1 MMMNIKLP
9 NFNRL
14 AEQFLMFF
22 FYFFIEI
29 SHQHTHTQSERIHSY
44 LNEQSIRAFSQ
55 TIASIGLII
64 INDVVK
70 LIIMSNKN
78 LIEKD
83 LNRNP

>member
-1 MMMNIKLP
+1 MDLIR
-9 NFNRL
+9 FDVF
-14 AEQFLMFF
+14 FLLF
-22 FYFFIEI
+22 
-29 SHQHTHTQSERIHSY
+29 HRNLTPTHTHTQSERIHSY